1 MEVASNGRRES
12 ARLAPST
19 PWAGSLEVD
28 RGDVVGVLARRHS
41 VRVLNFGDSG
51 CLVEVSSGI
60 LPGVLG
66 QLSVTFGGSEFSDDV
81 KVARCQALSGAGSV
95 YHVGVQFLLTS
106 RVHERS
112 LRRALRQG
120 FPLAADGRRG
130 GTSGKEEWPN
140 GQPNGERGA
149 PIPVRRAERCG
160 TGSAARAAR

>member
-1 MEVASNGRRES
+1 MQVALNGRRDS

-19 PWAGSLEVD
+19 PWVGSLED
-28 RGDVVGVLARRHS
+28 
-41 VRVLNFGDSG
+41 
-51 CLVEVSSGI
+51 
-60 LPGVLG
+60 
-66 QLSVTFGGSEFSDDV
+66 GGSDGAAV
-81 KVARCQALSGAGSV
+81 LARCQALSGAESV

-149 PIPVRRAERCG
+149 PVPDRRAERSG
-160 TGSAARAAR
+160 TESAARAAR